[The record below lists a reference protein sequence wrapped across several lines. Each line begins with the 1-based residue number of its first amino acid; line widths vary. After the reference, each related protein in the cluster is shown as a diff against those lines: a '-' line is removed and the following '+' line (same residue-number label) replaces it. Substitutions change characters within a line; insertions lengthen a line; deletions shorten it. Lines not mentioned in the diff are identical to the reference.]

1 MRVRIQSIDSIT
13 GQTAQGWHGNRNT
26 QSQEAQEALRKDGGR
41 NLKSC
46 GDNQGTDTVGKKI
59 WRTNGQTFDII
70 SDFRVEKFL
79 IDNISLTETEKTP
92 IIGIRNVKTH
102 YNAFKSDV
110 MFTFYDDINTLEE
123 KVWNLCYNEI

>member
-1 MRVRIQSIDSIT
+1 MF
-13 GQTAQGWHGNRNT
+13 G
-26 QSQEAQEALRKDGGR
+26 SQWPE
-41 NLKSC
+41 SC
-46 GDNQGTDTVGKKI
+46 VKTPYYVYGLDTVGKKI

-79 IDNISLTETEKTP
+79 IDNISITETEKIP

>member
-1 MRVRIQSIDSIT
+1 M
-13 GQTAQGWHGNRNT
+13 
-26 QSQEAQEALRKDGGR
+26 
-41 NLKSC
+41 
-46 GDNQGTDTVGKKI
+46 DTVGKKI

-79 IDNISLTETEKTP
+79 IDNISLTEVEKTP

-110 MFTFYDDINTLEE
+110 MFTFYDDINTIEE
-123 KVWNLCYNEI
+123 KVWNLCYNEVQ